1 MHIIMIVH
9 FLPKNRNFIQ
19 PSLKP
24 ILLSNKCIIIYMYI
38 YTSLYVILEH
48 TSKHAFN
55 TSSWAGNKVCLQKY
69 NRYLWMALMRTF
81 FNGNNNNN
89 NTQLNFSIWV
99 RDEGYKVNASNQFS
113 VTGNDGW
120 ISLRLLEGQHFLYGF
135 QLSHFAYEYIPPRKL
150 SQYLFQFQV
159 GTYKNEA

>member
-19 PSLKP
+19 LSPKP
-24 ILLSNKCIIIYMYI
+24 IPLSHKCIIIY
-38 YTSLYVILEH
+38 TSLYIILEY

-81 FNGNNNNN
+81 FNGNNDN

-159 GTYKNEA
+159 GIYKNEA